1 MLFLSTRTR
10 TRCSLPPDVP
20 IRRNSLRSIFAQM
33 APKVRARQP
42 LCRQCLADGVDA
54 PSKSRSGL
62 CWRHY
67 NLSRRQFTA
76 ALRLA
81 ELMREEPTPPSSAER
96 LGLKRK
102 APGDSS
108 ECIHAMYGLDAP
120 PPSSRPRH
128 SEPSRRPLTMQ
139 LSAETVRSES
149 VAQSPAKEQEL
160 VQQAGLVVVVLS
172 SAFVVEWCF
181 VLSKMPE

>member
-1 MLFLSTRTR
+1 MQFLSTRTR

-128 SEPSRRPLTMQ
+128 SPWAERSRPLTMQ
-139 LSAETVRSES
+139 LSAETVSSES

-172 SAFVVEWCF
+172 SVFVVEWCF
-181 VLSKMPE
+181 VLS